1 MRRLTTINRVFFLL
15 LAAWFVGML
24 SSAHAQAN
32 EQSTEKVRLNADNIS
47 YDERTA
53 TVTATGNVE
62 IKQGERILI
71 ADQVSLN
78 EITNTAT
85 AQGNVTLLEP
95 NGNVIFADFVRLS
108 DEFRNGILENLK
120 IRMTDDSRLAANGA
134 RRTGGYLTE
143 MSKAVFSPCKL
154 CKKDPNRP
162 PLWQIKATEII
173 HNEKT
178 HDIEYKDAF
187 FEMWGVPVLYMPYFS
202 HPDPT
207 VKRRSGFLAPSFGN
221 STLLGFVSRTPYYY
235 VIDQSTDATITP
247 IYTTDQ
253 GPVLALE
260 YRQRLTNG
268 ELEIAGS
275 GTKGDLIDNLGTRKY
290 DQLRG
295 HINAEGR
302 FDIDPT
308 WRWGFDVNRATDD
321 TYLRRYNFE
330 YQEVLTTNLYAEGFR
345 GRNYAAINNYLFQ
358 DTRPGADSETTPRIL
373 PTMDYNFVSQPS
385 RIGSFLTLDTNVLSL
400 SREKGIGSQ
409 RISAEGGWHLP
420 FTTKSGHVL
429 NFSVTVRG
437 DGYYVSNLAKEGGN
451 NEKYDYYTGR
461 ILPQLSLGWRYPLM
475 QQSGTTHQLIE
486 PMAAFVAAPN
496 NNNPSTIPNEDSL
509 AFEFDETDLFQ
520 PNRYV
525 GLDRV
530 ENGQRMDYGLKLGTY
545 GASGGETT
553 AFFGQ
558 SFRLREDHAF
568 SSQSGL
574 DGHFSDY
581 VGRVRIAP
589 SSLFNLNYRFRLD
602 KDDLTPIISDL
613 SFNAGP
619 SILNVHANY
628 LSIDSG
634 ASSGELEE
642 RREIIYGANSQLTE
656 NWSVSGRAI
665 HNLVDDE
672 GLLSYGFGANY
683 QDECFSFSTDY
694 TRSFTRDRDV
704 EPNDTIFFT
713 VFFKHLGQ
721 FSTSQDVSRGN
732 HSKTVEQINT
742 IK

>member
-1 MRRLTTINRVFFLL
+1 MRCLPAINCVFFLL
-15 LAAWFVGML
+15 LAAWFAGMPL
-24 SSAHAQAN
+24 RAHAATG
-32 EQSTEKVRLNADNIS
+32 EQVRLNADNIS
-47 YDERTA
+47 YDEKTA

-71 ADQVSLN
+71 ADRVELN

-95 NGNVIFADFVRLS
+95 DGNVIFADYVRLS
-108 DEFRNGILENLK
+108 DELRDGILKNLK

-134 RRTGGYLTE
+134 RRSGGYLTE
-143 MSKAVFSPCKL
+143 MSKGVFSPCKL
-154 CKKDPNRP
+154 AKKDPDRP
-162 PLWQIKATEII
+162 PLWQIKANEII

-187 FEMWGVPVLYMPYFS
+187 LEMWGVPVVYTPYFS

-207 VKRRSGFLAPSFGN
+207 VRRRSGFLAPSFGN

-235 VIDQSTDATITP
+235 VINPSMDATITP

-260 YRQRLTNG
+260 YRQRMTNG
-268 ELEIAGS
+268 VLEIAGS

-295 HINAEGR
+295 HVKAEGR

-330 YQEVLTTNLYAEGFR
+330 YQEVLTTNVFAEGFR
-345 GRNYAAINNYLFQ
+345 GRNYASANTYLFQ
-358 DTRPGADSETTPRIL
+358 DTRPNTDSKAIPRIL

-385 RIGSFLTLDTNVLSL
+385 KIGDFLTLDTNFLSL
-400 SREKGIGSQ
+400 TREKGSGSH

-420 FTTKSGHVL
+420 FTTKSGHVF
-429 NFSVTVRG
+429 NFSATIRG
-437 DGYYVSNLAKEGGN
+437 DGYYITEIEKEGGT
-451 NEKYDYYTGR
+451 NEKYDDYTGR
-461 ILPQLSLGWRYPLM
+461 ILPQLSLNWRYPLM
-475 QQSGTTHQLIE
+475 QQSGSTHQLIE

-496 NNNPSTIPNEDSL
+496 NNNPSAIPNEDSQ

-530 ENGQRMDYGLKLGTY
+530 ESGQRMDYGLKLGTY
-545 GASGGETT
+545 GSKGGETT

-558 SFRLREDHAF
+558 SFRFRDDNSF
-568 SSQSGL
+568 GIQSGL

-589 SSLFNLNYRFRLD
+589 SSLLNVNYRFRLD
-602 KDDLTPIISDL
+602 KDNLAPIISDL

-619 SILNVHANY
+619 SIFRVYANY
-628 LSIDSG
+628 LDIDSG
-634 ASSGELEE
+634 ASSGELEQ
-642 RREIIYGANSQLTE
+642 RKEIIYGASSQFTE
-656 NWSVSGRAI
+656 NWTVSGRAI

-672 GLLSYGFGANY
+672 GLLNYGIGLNY

-704 EPNDTIFFT
+704 EPNDTLYFT
-713 VFFKHLGQ
+713 IFFKHLGQ
-721 FSTSQDVSRGN
+721 FSTSQDVSTGSS
-732 HSKTVEQINT
+732 SKTVEQLEQLETPN
-742 IK
+742 